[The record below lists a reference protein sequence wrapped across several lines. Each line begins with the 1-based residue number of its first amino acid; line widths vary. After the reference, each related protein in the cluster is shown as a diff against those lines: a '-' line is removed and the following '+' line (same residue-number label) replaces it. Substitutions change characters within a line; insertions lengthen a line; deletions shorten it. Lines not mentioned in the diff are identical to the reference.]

1 MKNPF
6 VNEARE
12 PGVEPLEMDMEE
24 KAVRPR
30 RSRRLKWI
38 IAGAIILVALAV
50 GLGVGLGLGLNNGG
64 DDDDEGGSSPPSAP
78 SPTGTVTNRTFWQP
92 AAGVSWQIVL
102 LNPITIADDA
112 TTATPDVDVYD
123 IDLFTNNQSTITKL
137 HSLNKKV
144 ICYFSAGSYEPNRPD
159 SDQFTATD
167 KGKGLDGWPGEVWLQ
182 TNSDNVRKIMS
193 TRIKLASDK
202 GCDAID
208 PDNVD
213 GFVRPPFSPPFFLSL
228 KITSTTEICMSV
240 SADLRSPQQND
251 NGLGLTANDTVN
263 FMQYLSDEASKYNMS
278 TGLKNAGDVID
289 DVLPYTHFSVNEQC
303 AEYSECALFAPF
315 VEAGKPVFHIE
326 YPKDAPSVSTE
337 DADSLCSRTGKS
349 AGSDNFSTVIK
360 KMNLDG
366 WVEYC
371 DRSTSTT
378 STVSTSSSS

>member
-6 VNEARE
+6 VSEAKVRE
-12 PGVEPLEMDMEE
+12 PLDSMDED
-24 KAVRPR
+24 KLPRAR
-30 RSRRLKWI
+30 RSRRLLWI
-38 IAGAIILVALAV
+38 IVGVILVVALAI
-50 GLGVGLGLGLNNGG
+50 GLGVGLGLGLNSGG
-64 DDDDEGGSSPPSAP
+64 DDDNDNGGSSPPSAP

-92 AAGVSWQIVL
+92 AVNSSWQIVL
-102 LNPITIADDA
+102 LNPITVADDA
-112 TTATPDVDVYD
+112 TTTDPDVEVFD
-123 IDLFTNNQSTITKL
+123 IDLFTNNQSTINKL

-159 SDQFTATD
+159 SSQFTATD

-193 TRIKLASDK
+193 SRIKLASDK

-213 GFVRPPFSPPFFLSL
+213 GF
-228 KITSTTEICMSV
+228 
-240 SADLRSPQQND
+240 QND
-251 NGLGLTANDTVN
+251 NGLGLTANDTVS
-263 FMQYLSDEASKYNMS
+263 FMKFLSDEANRYNMS

-289 DVLPYTHFSVNEQC
+289 DVLSYTHFSVNEQC
-303 AEYSECALFAPF
+303 VQYGECATFSPF

-326 YPKDAPSVSTE
+326 YPSGAPSVSTE
-337 DADSLCSRTGKS
+337 AVTNVCSRSGKS
-349 AGSDNFSTVIK
+349 AGSDDFSTVIK

-371 DRSTSTT
+371 DRSVSTT
-378 STVSTSSSS
+378 STLGTSSSS